1 MLFDGIFFSFQDS
14 NVEARRDVDVVTDV
28 QGSIPACTCSRM

>member
-14 NVEARRDVDVVTDV
+14 NVEARKDVDGVTDV
-28 QGSIPACTCSRM
+28 QG